1 MSSFSER
8 LSAAKEAE
16 RPTRE
21 VMVCLDTAIS
31 EKRAVLQ
38 AELEAAR
45 NPVDARLSMAPDE
58 EVIQSK
64 LDELNELTG
73 DALVTLRFTRLSG
86 AEWSEIAAR
95 CPVRLDVP
103 IDRQYGYNI
112 HAACRVAAPL
122 SGVVVDGESVEKIS
136 DEEWS
141 DLFSTISGHEF
152 GLIVDA
158 IYALNEWEPASHVAQ
173 LKKELAT
180 RPV

>member
-8 LSAAKEAE
+8 LSAAKEAD

-21 VMVCLDTAIS
+21 VVVCLDSVVS
-31 EKRAVLQ
+31 EQRAKLK
-38 AELEAAR
+38 AELEEAR
-45 NPVDARLSMAPDE
+45 NPSDARLSMAPDE
-58 EVIQSK
+58 ELIQSK
-64 LDELNELTG
+64 LDELMELTEE
-73 DALVTLRFTRLSG
+73 ALVTLRFTRLSG

-95 CPVRLDVP
+95 CPVRLDVA

-112 HAACRVAAPL
+112 HAACRIAAPL
-122 SGVVVDGESVEKIS
+122 SGVVVDGDSVEKITE
-136 DEEWS
+136 EEWN

-173 LKKELAT
+173 LKKELET

>member
-1 MSSFSER
+1 MTSFSER

-21 VMVCLDTAIS
+21 VVVCLDSAIS
-31 EKRAVLQ
+31 EQRAQLRS
-38 AELEAAR
+38 ELEAAK
-45 NPVDARLSMAPDE
+45 NPVDARLAQAPDE
-58 EVIQSK
+58 GLIQAK
-64 LDELNELTG
+64 LDELMNLTEES
-73 DALVTLRFTRLSG
+73 LVTLRFTRLSG

-95 CPVRLDVP
+95 CPARIDAPV
-103 IDRQYGYNI
+103 DRQYGYNI

-122 SGVVVDGESVEKIS
+122 SGVVVDGDKVEKIS
-136 DEEWS
+136 EEEWT

-158 IYALNEWEPASHVAQ
+158 IYALNEWEPASHMAQ